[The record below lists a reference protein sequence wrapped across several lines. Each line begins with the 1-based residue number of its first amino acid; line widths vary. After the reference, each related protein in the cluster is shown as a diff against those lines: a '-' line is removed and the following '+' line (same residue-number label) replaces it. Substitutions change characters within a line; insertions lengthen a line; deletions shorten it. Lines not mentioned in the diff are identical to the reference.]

1 MGDNV
6 ERAIEEILKSNVII
20 SDSVKEAMTLVRVY
34 KAIDDQSRRSAGLL
48 DCEIS
53 MLRGIIVFR
62 LEQIYNEME
71 AASPYVRK
79 RKLAEREM
87 LQSNSV

>member
-6 ERAIEEILKSNVII
+6 ERAIEEILKSNVIT
-20 SDSVKEAMTLVRVY
+20 SDSVKEAMALVRVC
-34 KAIDDQSRRSAGLL
+34 KAIDDQSRRSAGLP
-48 DCEIS
+48 DFDIS

-79 RKLAEREM
+79 RQLLEGRE
-87 LQSNSV
+87 LK